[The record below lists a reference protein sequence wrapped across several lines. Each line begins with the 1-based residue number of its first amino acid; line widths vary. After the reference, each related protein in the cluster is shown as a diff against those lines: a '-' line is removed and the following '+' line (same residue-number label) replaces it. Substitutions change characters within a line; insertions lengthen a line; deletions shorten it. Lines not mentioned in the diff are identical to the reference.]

1 MKFKNQIKPLHNL
14 PPVLYQYEQD
24 IVTRDLI
31 PVDRRFLGMSC
42 YVIDEDTEYRL
53 VGGITN
59 PDWTAV
65 GGGAGY
71 TTTFV
76 DADVV
81 SGFITFN
88 HNLIAENQIV
98 HLTIKDNNSDHVVPD
113 NVRDLDANNTRVDL
127 GMSQPLTGTWAVII
141 TCVVEKG
148 VPVPPI
154 APERFVNSKAINQL
168 TMN

>member
-1 MKFKNQIKPLHNL
+1 MKFKNQLKPIHNL
-14 PPVLYQYEQD
+14 PPIQYQNVQD
-24 IVTRDLI
+24 ITERDAI
-31 PVDRRFLGMSC
+31 PANRRYLGMSC
-42 YVIDEDTEYRL
+42 YVINEDTDYRL

-76 DADVV
+76 DVDLT
-81 SGFITFN
+81 SGLIIFN

-98 HLTIKDNNSDHVVPD
+98 HLTIKDNNGDHVVPD

-127 GMSQPLTGTWAVII
+127 GMSQPLTGTWTVII

-148 VPVPPI
+148 APVPPVSGKKTFN
-154 APERFVNSKAINQL
+154 ACVINGRTL
-168 TMN
+168 N